1 MKTENPPIQ
10 DPLIEKLVKTCDDRG
25 NRAELRRF
33 WSPATLHYAY
43 PVLGRLGIF
52 NQRNPGAI
60 TRNPDAITAAL
71 YAVSPHH
78 APNGLRVGQAC
89 RKLAGD
95 KGFESFEKH
104 FRRLLASEDLQ
115 EVGDQLHR
123 IFKRLD
129 RDSIALDY
137 NRLLWNLR
145 KWNKESGEIKTRWAM
160 DFWQAPAEAATDS
173 ES

>member
-43 PVLGRLGIF
+43 PVLGRLGIP
-52 NQRNPGAI
+52 NPG
-60 TRNPDAITAAL
+60 NPDAITAAL

-129 RDSIALDY
+129 RESIALDY
-137 NRLLWNLR
+137 QEVLKNLR
-145 KWNKESGEIKTRWAM
+145 FWKNYSETVKTRWAM
-160 DFWQAPAEAATDS
+160 DFWQAPSEALTDS
-173 ES
+173 QS